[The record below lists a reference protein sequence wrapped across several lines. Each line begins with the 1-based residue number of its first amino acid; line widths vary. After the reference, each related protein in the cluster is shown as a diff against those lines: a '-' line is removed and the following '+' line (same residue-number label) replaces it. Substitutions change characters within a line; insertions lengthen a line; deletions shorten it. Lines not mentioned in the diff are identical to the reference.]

1 MDHEGNFPQISNFSP
16 ELEGVF
22 VFLMISVLIPD
33 VAAQKKRAASG
44 FQIPPVNNIFHIQT
58 ITEMDF
64 LRSTSFRFTE
74 DVSLAWTELS

>member
-44 FQIPPVNNIFHIQT
+44 FQIPPVKT
-58 ITEMDF
+58 Y
-64 LRSTSFRFTE
+64 
-74 DVSLAWTELS
+74 LAFKQ